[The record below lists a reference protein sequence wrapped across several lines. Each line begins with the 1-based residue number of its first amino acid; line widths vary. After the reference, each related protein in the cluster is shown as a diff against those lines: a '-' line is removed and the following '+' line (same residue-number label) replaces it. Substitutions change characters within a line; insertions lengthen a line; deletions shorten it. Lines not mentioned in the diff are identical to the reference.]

1 MRNRSAVDLVVLAI
15 TFTISVILVVTL
27 VGVVVIEIVNGG
39 NETTDALLEVESEI
53 LGVLVGAL
61 VGFIGGRGHG
71 RSEALDVMREDQP

>member
-71 RSEALDVMREDQP
+71 RSEALDEMREDQP